1 MLTIDEWDLI
11 QDLIP
16 VLQPFAAATEIL
28 GGSSYCTHSIMNP
41 ILIDIKKKLH
51 PITQQGARVAEQ
63 INFNN
68 NDETVF
74 DEDIAVEDD
83 EQPPPINATRRIRI
97 NEPVNCNGL
106 IDKIKLSLFA
116 AINHYWS
123 DLTSP
128 DMLLPTLLDPRMKDL
143 NFASDSERLATK
155 DLLKKVYEKLKSQN
169 QNNNSSFINVNND
182 ESSKKSKNALSVF
195 ANLKKKIS
203 PADDE
208 VGAYL
213 LLEEIDLESNPFAWW
228 YERREKFP
236 ILSYLAR
243 QYLAVFACSTASE
256 RLFSDAGNLL
266 TPKRTRMSPKLFRRL
281 MFLKRNSKHLDSI
294 HESHEP

>member
-1 MLTIDEWDLI
+1 
-11 QDLIP
+11 
-16 VLQPFAAATEIL
+16 
-28 GGSSYCTHSIMNP
+28 
-41 ILIDIKKKLH
+41 
-51 PITQQGARVAEQ
+51 
-63 INFNN
+63 
-68 NDETVF
+68 
-74 DEDIAVEDD
+74 
-83 EQPPPINATRRIRI
+83 
-97 NEPVNCNGL
+97 
-106 IDKIKLSLFA
+106 
-116 AINHYWS
+116 
-123 DLTSP
+123 
-128 DMLLPTLLDPRMKDL
+128 MKDL

-155 DLLKKVYEKLKSQN
+155 DLLKKAYEKLKSQN

-208 VGAYL
+208 VGVYL

-256 RLFSDAGNLL
+256 QLFSDAGNLL

-294 HESHEP
+294 HESHES